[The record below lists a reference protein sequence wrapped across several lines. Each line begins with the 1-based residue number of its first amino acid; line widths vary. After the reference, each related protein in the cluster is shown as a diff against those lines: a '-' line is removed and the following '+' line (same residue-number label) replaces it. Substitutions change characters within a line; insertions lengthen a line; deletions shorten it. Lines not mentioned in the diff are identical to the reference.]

1 MTGPKSDF
9 SGRCDRDC
17 GVNTFAMGWYP
28 PPIVCSW
35 PECWRE
41 SLGTDEKRD
50 ILFRQEAPMASEEWK
65 QVRLVF
71 DAALQRD
78 PEERE
83 AFLDEA
89 CAGNP
94 RLRSEVASLLDAHD
108 RAGDFMEPPG
118 LEAAADLPTVDPNDP
133 ATRRVVGPYIIRQ
146 EIGRG
151 GMGVVYLADD
161 TRLSR
166 RVALKALPSGVG
178 REPGRRDRLRQ
189 EARAAAALSHP
200 GIATVYALEEIGDE
214 LYIACEY
221 VPGPTL
227 RALLESGPLAFA
239 QVVDIALQ
247 LARALA
253 TAHIQGVIHRD
264 LKPENVIRTPA
275 GVVKVLDFGIA
286 RAESLVPSRLTQAG
300 SILGTPAYMS
310 PEQAQSRDV
319 DFRTDLFSFGVLV
332 YEMVS
337 GSNPF
342 EAESTTATF
351 ARILELHPTPLSE
364 VVTTGL
370 PALDQIVATCLRKL
384 PRERY
389 QSTMELVADL
399 ERLQAELSAVRDR
412 AGASRLP
419 EVIQATRGRRGLTP
433 RWWWE
438 FHQVMI
444 SAIYVMMIYPAWHV
458 RPWVREPAGVLTLF
472 AAIGCAAVA
481 TSLRL
486 HLWFTARFYPTEL
499 STQRARAL
507 PWTRASDAGFA
518 ASLLMDALAIG
529 SAHLEFATLLITMST
544 VATVASFMIEP
555 ATTRAAFRGTRGSSK
570 FKVQSK

>member
-1 MTGPKSDF
+1 M
-9 SGRCDRDC
+9 R
-17 GVNTFAMGWYP
+17 
-28 PPIVCSW
+28 
-35 PECWRE
+35 
-41 SLGTDEKRD
+41 
-50 ILFRQEAPMASEEWK
+50 SEEWR
-65 QVRLVF
+65 QVRVVF
-71 DAALQRD
+71 DAALKRD

-108 RAGDFMEPPG
+108 RAGDFMEPPDFKATTD
-118 LEAAADLPTVDPNDP
+118 LTADEARETCAG
-133 ATRRVVGPYIIRQ
+133 RVVGPYIIRQ

-166 RVALKALPSGVG
+166 RVALKALPAGVG
-178 REPGRRDRLRQ
+178 REIGRWDRLRQ

-227 RALLESGPLAFA
+227 RTLLEPGPLSLA

-275 GVVKVLDFGIA
+275 GVVKVLDFGVA
-286 RAESLVPSRLTQAG
+286 RAESLVPARLTQTG

-332 YEMVS
+332 YEMAA

-342 EAESTTATF
+342 EAESMTATI
-351 ARILELHPTPLSE
+351 ARILELDPTPLSE
-364 VVTTGL
+364 VVTTGR
-370 PALDQIVATCLRKL
+370 PRLDQIVATCLRKL
-384 PRERY
+384 PGERY
-389 QSTMELVADL
+389 QSTLELVADL
-399 ERLQAELSAVRDR
+399 ERLQAELSAGRDR
-412 AGASRLP
+412 TGTSRRS
-419 EVIQATRGRRGLTP
+419 EIAQTSRSRRALTP

-444 SAIYVMMIYPAWHV
+444 SVVYVLMIYPVWHV
-458 RPWVREPAGVLTLF
+458 RPWMPAPLGALPLF
-472 AAIGCAAVA
+472 VAIGCSAVA

-486 HLWFTARFYPTEL
+486 HLWFTARFYATEL
-499 STQRARAL
+499 SAQRARAL
-507 PWTRASDAGFA
+507 PWTRWSDAGFA
-518 ASLLMDALAIG
+518 ASLLMTAMAVG
-529 SAHLEFATLLITMST
+529 GAHLEFAALLVTMAI
-544 VATVASFMIEP
+544 VAAVASFMIEP
-555 ATTRAAFRGTRGSSK
+555 ATTRAAFRGRGSGVRTPGK
-570 FKVQSK
+570 QGR